1 MKISPTWLREF
12 VDLKVDTK
20 QLAEDL
26 TAAGLGVELISG
38 EGEDL
43 VFDMEIT
50 TNRVDAMNHYG
61 VARECSAIYDLDL
74 KPIEPKLPAAK
85 GKANFTIELPDRGCA
100 RYTAQI
106 VPPHQQWR

>member
-20 QLAEDL
+20 KLAEDL
-26 TAAGLGVELISG
+26 TAAGLAVELT
-38 EGEDL
+38 EGQGDSL

-61 VARECSAIYDLDL
+61 VARECSAI
-74 KPIEPKLPAAK
+74 
-85 GKANFTIELPDRGCA
+85 
-100 RYTAQI
+100 
-106 VPPHQQWR
+106 